1 MCSEQWAST
10 KLYIIII
17 TIQWQ
22 LYNTCMSLFLSTTH
36 YFCAAPSGSP
46 LNFMIESVT
55 ALAVMLSWQAPELI
69 DQNGEITHYVIT
81 YKASGSS
88 DQMEE
93 LVMSAPGND
102 LPADFTYNHMLQG
115 LVQDTQYSVQVA
127 AATTSGTGPS
137 VSLSFNTS
145 GWYSFT
151 FHNLPLHACISN
163 WKCSDL
169 FPHVY
174 I

>member
-1 MCSEQWAST
+1 
-10 KLYIIII
+10 
-17 TIQWQ
+17 
-22 LYNTCMSLFLSTTH
+22 MSLFLSTTH

-145 GWYSFT
+145 GWYILIHFSQFAFT
-151 FHNLPLHACISN
+151 CMHIKLKVFRSLSTCVHIGAEAC
-163 WKCSDL
+163 
-169 FPHVY
+169 VY
-174 I
+174 F